1 MAGRVIENFMQ
12 DKTPVTAGITFLS
25 TEVVEVLS
33 INKKYN
39 FVYTEKME
47 NWDKFFNKINKDELD
62 IKKKN

>member
-12 DKTPVTAGITFLS
+12 DKTPVMVGITFLS

-39 FVYTEKME
+39 FGYTEKIE
-47 NWDKFFNKINKDELD
+47 NWDKIF
-62 IKKKN
+62 